1 MKAAEF
7 GDYSFSNFVVGECN
21 SFAFKAA
28 VSVTDNL
35 GGRNTNP
42 MLIWGEP
49 GQGKTH
55 LLKAMASSICEK
67 HPDKKAVYVTGEEF
81 TNDFIACIKNKIYT
95 DFREKYRKADC
106 LLLDDIQFFKNKEG
120 IQTELYNTVQ
130 TLLGAHRQI
139 VLASEIAPGSLES
152 IFNNGLE
159 NLFLSGLVINIQAPN
174 FYTRRITE

>member
-7 GDYSFSNFVVGECN
+7 GDYSFSNFVVDECN

-55 LLKAMASSICEK
+55 LLKAMASSIREK
-67 HPDKKAVYVTGEEF
+67 HPDKKAIYVTGEEF

-139 VLASEIAPGSLES
+139 VLASEISPGSLES
-152 IFNNGLE
+152 IFITALRIC
-159 NLFLSGLVINIQAPN
+159 FYPVWLSTYNHPTFIPV
-174 FYTRRITE
+174 E